1 VAHPSDRMRNLYEAR
16 AAQQYASPAPLPD
29 PRVDRKFGRICEI
42 VRAYLPCDRF
52 LDAGCGDG
60 RFLAAL
66 DADLPE
72 QVVGVDIAQRILETA
87 RVRLPRAQL
96 RQANLE
102 SLPFE
107 DEGFDLVLSSQVI
120 EHVLDAPSALRELN
134 RVLRPGGHLVISTD
148 NAANRVSQVL
158 NAPRTALTRGLRLS
172 GRRGRIQSPATA
184 YTTGSFQRLLV
195 SSGFFVERLE
205 TFRFHFMWP
214 LDRPSLMRAL
224 NVVDERLAGHGVGD
238 IILAVVRK
246 S

>member
-1 VAHPSDRMRNLYEAR
+1 MRNLYEAR
-16 AAQQYASPAPLPD
+16 AAQQYATPDPLPD
-29 PRVDRKFGRICEI
+29 PRVDRKFAHICEI
-42 VRAYLPCDRF
+42 VREHLPCDRF

-60 RFLAAL
+60 RFLGAL
-66 DADLPE
+66 DAELPE

-102 SLPFE
+102 SMPFE
-107 DEGFDLVLSSQVI
+107 DDAFDLILSSQVI
-120 EHVLDAPSALRELN
+120 EHVLDAPAAMRELH
-134 RVLRPGGHLVISTD
+134 RILRPGGHLVISTD

-172 GRRGRIQSPATA
+172 GRRGRIESPATA
-184 YTTGSFQRLLV
+184 YTSESFQLLLA

-205 TFRFHFMWP
+205 TFRFHLMWP
-214 LDRPSLMRAL
+214 LNRPSLMRVL
-224 NVVDERLAGHGVGD
+224 NVVDERLSGHGLGD

-246 S
+246 Q